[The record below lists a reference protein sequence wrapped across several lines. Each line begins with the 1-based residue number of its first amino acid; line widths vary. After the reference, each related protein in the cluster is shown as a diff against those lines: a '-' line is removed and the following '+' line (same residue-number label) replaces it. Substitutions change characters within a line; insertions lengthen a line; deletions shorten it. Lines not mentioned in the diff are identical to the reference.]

1 VIGGRRRA
9 KGTADDAIRL
19 RAGEAPEGG
28 VRWDLV
34 LVWYMR
40 VLALVWIAKGLGAW
54 AMILGAGEAMPGFEI
69 RPTGHQATA
78 IYFAVIDPIAGVG
91 LWLTSVWGGVIW
103 LLAVMSHLILSL
115 FFPGVVPSNMV
126 MTGFLVAFMA
136 LYLVLSWLSAGQEG

>member
-1 VIGGRRRA
+1 VIGGRSRE
-9 KGTADDAIRL
+9 KGASDEAIRL
-19 RAGEAPEGG
+19 RAGEAREGH

-40 VLALVWIAKGLGAW
+40 VLALVWVAKGLGAW
-54 AMILGAGEAMPGFEI
+54 AIILGVGEAMPGFEF

-115 FFPGVVPSNMV
+115 FFPGVVPSNLV
-126 MTGFLVAFMA
+126 MTAFLIGFMA
-136 LYLVLSWLSAGQEG
+136 IYLVLSWLSAGQEG